1 MRKKHFFSL
10 LAALVILLVPM
21 EMKAQNASLHF
32 WNSSTSS
39 TSKDVT
45 MAGWTGSGWTQ
56 VISGASLANYVD
68 GSNHVMI
75 LPYVDWSGINYYK
88 PVNAEFVN
96 GTTYTMTK
104 NSGVDGYITMPAN
117 YENYDFTFVITNYS
131 TSGNTLNFKVSWAER
146 IVYQISTD
154 GGSTWKTVAS
164 GATIFDSSF
173 PFLLRKVTGTDTY
186 TYYKGSTLVPG
197 TETAFSTVADAASA
211 TPFSSSVSSLYGY
224 TISFSSTG
232 VTLTNLSDG
241 NTYYL
246 VSPELTNNE
255 LRNEFKLAP
264 SRARNG
270 GALSTTLYTLN
281 LKQDRLKALLDQYN
295 TNNGTS
301 LTSVHYHIVKASSS
315 GTITTNYYSYTAD
328 YPLAASGT
336 LKTTNSNVRYE
347 SYKINSSSGANNF
360 ALASG
365 SGVSY
370 TWLFDASGSGTLEL
384 DINLNSLV
392 ENNEKSYYAVG
403 NFADATATVNIYP
416 YEPTG
421 RAKMTRMVFYKV
433 FRGIGKPSMETYD
446 SNTMDSVVYRVT
458 VPKPDKGWGELYMA
472 VADSS
477 QVIGSTS
484 ANWSGTGSRWNN
496 VIRPQVQA
504 YGTGDTG
511 MDGTALEGGL
521 FWGNEA
527 TNKSQALNPQ
537 LTSAYAEA
545 ISYTFQMNVTT
556 STYRIIFNEEPM
568 YIMGPAVKPAG
579 STVSGDGWG
588 EAETDNAVKLTWVDA
603 DQCFKNLDASGNEQ
617 PIVMQKGK
625 AFRFVYGKQFTN
637 VWFGENGVIPA
648 DLTDSS
654 FPYTAPTNGY
664 DTQYVNYLNSYQS
677 KAGSSMDDTKH
688 CTFNLPQK
696 SDGTGYI
703 IRLYMKKIG
712 DDVKYFYTI
721 NRKITFTQ
729 PTLDDAQKLDD
740 NGTKYNYYRS
750 FSEWHACTL
759 PSGVAMYIV
768 TATNAS
774 AKTATLTKL
783 DLGYIPARTGVILA
797 TNNGAKLDF
806 ETYANDPEATYSG
819 SDNLLVA
826 QMDNVAIPY
835 ATADATPKYNYIF
848 YALPN
853 ISGTT
858 ELGFYHPASG
868 FMSGRNFS
876 YLQIADDVKGGS
888 TSSGAKSFSLMLSSM
903 VPAGLQT
910 LETRPAVA
918 DDAYYTLQG
927 TRVERPTSKGIYI
940 HNGKK
945 IIIN

>member
-21 EMKAQNASLHF
+21 EMKAQNAYLHF
-32 WNSSTSS
+32 WKSS
-39 TSKDVT
+39 TSKDFS
-45 MAGWTGSGWTQ
+45 MGWTGSGWTQ

-68 GSNHVMI
+68 NSNHVMV
-75 LPYVDWSGINYYK
+75 LPHIDWSGDNYYK
-88 PVNAEFVN
+88 PTAGEFGN
-96 GTTYTMTK
+96 GNTYTLTK
-104 NSGVDGYITMPAN
+104 ESGVNGYITMPAN
-117 YENYDFTFVITNYS
+117 YQNYDFTFVITNYS
-131 TSGNTLNFKVSWAER
+131 TSGNTLNFKVSWER

-164 GATIFDSSF
+164 DATIFDSSF

-186 TYYKGSTLVPG
+186 TYYKGGTLVPG

-281 LKQDRLKALLDQYN
+281 LKQDRLKALLEAYN
-295 TNNGTS
+295 TQKSTS
-301 LTSVHYHIVKASSS
+301 LTSVHYHIVKANSS
-315 GTITTNYYSYTAD
+315 GSIATHYYSYTAD

-336 LKTTNSNVRYE
+336 LKTTNDNVRYQ
-347 SYKINSSSGANNF
+347 SYVINPSSGANNF

-384 DINLNSLV
+384 DINLKSLV
-392 ENNEKSYYAVG
+392 ENSEKSYYTVG

-421 RAKMTRMVFYKV
+421 RAKMTRMVFYKA
-433 FRGIGKPSMETYD
+433 FPGIGKPSMESYD

-458 VPKPDKGWGELYMA
+458 VPKPDKGWGQLYMA

-484 ANWSGTGSRWNN
+484 ANWSGTDSRWNN

-504 YGTGDTG
+504 YGTGSGTGSTG

-521 FWGNEA
+521 FWGNAA

-537 LTSAYAEA
+537 LTSAYADA
-545 ISYTFQMNVTT
+545 TSYTFQMNITT

-617 PIVMQKGK
+617 PIVMQTGK
-625 AFRFVYGKQFTN
+625 AFCFVYGKQFTN

-648 DLTDSS
+648 DLSNLS
-654 FPYTAPTNGY
+654 LPYTAPTNGY

-677 KAGSSMDDTKH
+677 KAGSSMDAAKH

-696 SDGTGYI
+696 SDGKGYI

-740 NGTKYNYYRS
+740 NNTKYNYYRS

-774 AKTATLTKL
+774 AKTAKLTKL

-797 TNNGAKLDF
+797 TNSGDKLDF

-826 QMDNVAIPY
+826 QMDNVTIPY

-853 ISGTT
+853 ISGIT
-858 ELGFYHPASG
+858 ELGFYHPATG
-868 FMSGRNFS
+868 FKSGRNFS

>member
-21 EMKAQNASLHF
+21 EMKAQSASLHF
-32 WNSSTSS
+32 WKSSTS
-39 TSKDVT
+39 TDVS
-45 MAGWTGSGWTQ
+45 MGWTGSGWTQ

-68 GSNHVMI
+68 GSNQVKV
-75 LPYVDWSGINYYK
+75 LPHINWSGDYYYK
-88 PVNAEFVN
+88 PATAELVN
-96 GTTYTMTK
+96 GNTYTLTK
-104 NSGVDGYITMPAN
+104 ESGVDGYITMPAN
-117 YENYDFTFVITNYS
+117 YQNYDFTFVITNYS

-164 GATIFDSSF
+164 GAPIFDSSF

-186 TYYKGSTLVPG
+186 TYYKGGTLVPG
-197 TETAFSTVADAASA
+197 TETAFSTEADAASA

-281 LKQDRLKALLDQYN
+281 LKQDRLKALLEAYN
-295 TNNGTS
+295 TQNSTS
-301 LTSVHYHIVKASSS
+301 LTSVHYHIVKANSS
-315 GTITTNYYSYTAD
+315 GSIATKYYSYTAD

-336 LKTTNSNVRYE
+336 LKTTNDNVRYQ
-347 SYKINSSSGANNF
+347 SYGINSSSGANNF

-370 TWLFDASGSGTLEL
+370 TWLFDASNSGTLEL

-392 ENNEKSYYAVG
+392 ENSEKSYYAVG
-403 NFADATATVNIYP
+403 NFADADATVNILP
-416 YEPTG
+416 YETSG
-421 RAKMTRMVFYKV
+421 RAKMTRMVFYKA
-433 FRGIGKPSMETYD
+433 FPGIGKPSMESYD

-458 VPKPDKGWGELYMA
+458 VPKPDKGWGQLYMA

-504 YGTGDTG
+504 YGTGSTG

-521 FWGNEA
+521 FWGNAA

-537 LTSAYAEA
+537 LTSAYADA
-545 ISYTFQMNVTT
+545 TSYTFQMNITT

-617 PIVMQKGK
+617 PIVMQTGK
-625 AFRFVYGKQFTN
+625 AFCFVYGKQFTN

-648 DLTDSS
+648 DLSTSTN
-654 FPYTAPTNGY
+654 PYTAPTNGY

-677 KAGSSMDDTKH
+677 KAGSSMDAAKH

-721 NRKITFTQ
+721 NRKISFTN
-729 PTLDDAQKLDD
+729 PTLVATEKLEGND
-740 NGTKYNYYRS
+740 YYRS

-783 DLGYIPARTGVILA
+783 NLGYIPARTGVILA
-797 TNNGAKLDF
+797 TNSGAKLDF
-806 ETYANDPEATYSG
+806 ETYADDPEATYSG

-853 ISGTT
+853 ISGIT
-858 ELGFYHPASG
+858 ELGFYHPATG
-868 FMSGRNFS
+868 FKSGRNFS
-876 YLQIADDVKGGS
+876 YLQIAENVTGGS
-888 TSSGAKSFSLMLSSM
+888 TGGAKAASAFRFVFEDS
-903 VPAGLQT
+903 VTNGIETIADREAGNIG
-910 LETRPAVA
+910 A
-918 DDAYYTLQG
+918 AYYTLEG
-927 TRVERPTSKGIYI
+927 VKTEKPTAKGIYI
-940 HNGKK
+940 HQGKK
-945 IIIN
+945 IIIK

>member
-1 MRKKHFFSL
+1 M
-10 LAALVILLVPM
+10 
-21 EMKAQNASLHF
+21 
-32 WNSSTSS
+32 
-39 TSKDVT
+39 
-45 MAGWTGSGWTQ
+45 
-56 VISGASLANYVD
+56 
-68 GSNHVMI
+68 
-75 LPYVDWSGINYYK
+75 
-88 PVNAEFVN
+88 
-96 GTTYTMTK
+96 
-104 NSGVDGYITMPAN
+104 
-117 YENYDFTFVITNYS
+117 
-131 TSGNTLNFKVSWAER
+131 
-146 IVYQISTD
+146 
-154 GGSTWKTVAS
+154 
-164 GATIFDSSF
+164 
-173 PFLLRKVTGTDTY
+173 
-186 TYYKGSTLVPG
+186 
-197 TETAFSTVADAASA
+197 
-211 TPFSSSVSSLYGY
+211 
-224 TISFSSTG
+224 
-232 VTLTNLSDG
+232 
-241 NTYYL
+241 
-246 VSPELTNNE
+246 
-255 LRNEFKLAP
+255 
-264 SRARNG
+264 
-270 GALSTTLYTLN
+270 
-281 LKQDRLKALLDQYN
+281 
-295 TNNGTS
+295 
-301 LTSVHYHIVKASSS
+301 
-315 GTITTNYYSYTAD
+315 
-328 YPLAASGT
+328 AASGT
-336 LKTTNSNVRYE
+336 LKTTNNNVRYQ
-347 SYKINSSSGANNF
+347 SYGINPLSGANNF

-370 TWLFDASGSGTLEL
+370 TWLFDASNSGTLEL

-392 ENNEKSYYAVG
+392 ENSEKSYYAVG
-403 NFADATATVNIYP
+403 NFADADATVNILP
-416 YEPTG
+416 YETSG
-421 RAKMTRMVFYKV
+421 RAKMTRMVFYKA
-433 FRGIGKPSMETYD
+433 FPGIGKPSMESYD

-458 VPKPDKGWGELYMA
+458 VPKPDKGWGQLYMA

-484 ANWSGTGSRWNN
+484 ANWSGTGSRWDN

-504 YGTGDTG
+504 YGTGSTG

-521 FWGNEA
+521 FWGNAA

-537 LTSAYAEA
+537 LTSAYADA
-545 ISYTFQMNVTT
+545 TSYTFQMNITT

-568 YIMGPAVKPAG
+568 YIMGPAVKPA
-579 STVSGDGWG
+579 TNPADGDGWG
-588 EAETDNAVKLTWVDA
+588 EDETDNAVKLTWVDE
-603 DQCFKNLDASGNEQ
+603 DQCFKNMVDGVET
-617 PIVMQKGK
+617 PIVMQTGK
-625 AFRFVYGKQFTN
+625 AFCFAYGKKFTN

-648 DLTDSS
+648 DLSNSS
-654 FPYTAPTNGY
+654 LPYIAFTNGY

-677 KAGSSMDDTKH
+677 KAGSSMDAAKH

-721 NRKITFTQ
+721 NRKISFTN
-729 PTLDDAQKLDD
+729 PTLVATEKLEGND
-740 NGTKYNYYRS
+740 YYRS

-783 DLGYIPARTGVILA
+783 NLGYIPARTGVILA
-797 TNNGAKLDF
+797 TNSGAKLDF
-806 ETYANDPEATYSG
+806 ETYADDPEATYSG

-853 ISGTT
+853 ISGIT
-858 ELGFYHPASG
+858 ELGFYHPATG
-868 FMSGRNFS
+868 FKSGRNFS

>member
-32 WNSSTSS
+32 WKSSTS
-39 TSKDVT
+39 TDVS
-45 MAGWTGSGWTQ
+45 MGWTGSGWTQ

-68 GSNHVMI
+68 GSNQVKV
-75 LPYVDWSGINYYK
+75 LPHINSSGDYYYK
-88 PVNAEFVN
+88 PATAELVN
-96 GTTYTMTK
+96 GTTYTLTK
-104 NSGVDGYITMPAN
+104 ESGVDGYITMPAN
-117 YENYDFTFVITNYS
+117 YQNYDFTFVITNYS

-173 PFLLRKVTGTDTY
+173 PFLLRKKTGTDTY
-186 TYYKGSTLVPG
+186 TYYKGGTLVPG

-281 LKQDRLKALLDQYN
+281 LKQDRLKALLEAYN
-295 TNNGTS
+295 TQKSTS
-301 LTSVHYHIVKASSS
+301 LTSVHYHIVKANSS
-315 GTITTNYYSYTAD
+315 GSIATNYYSYTAD

-336 LKTTNSNVRYE
+336 LKTTNDNVRYQ
-347 SYKINSSSGANNF
+347 SYGTNSSSGYNF
-360 ALASG
+360 ALESE

-384 DINLNSLV
+384 DINLNSLM
-392 ENNEKSYYAVG
+392 ENSEKSYYAVG

-421 RAKMTRMVFYKV
+421 RAKMTRMVFYKA
-433 FRGIGKPSMETYD
+433 FPGIGKPSMESYD

-458 VPKPDKGWGELYMA
+458 VPKPDNGWGELYMA

-477 QVIGSTS
+477 KVIGSTS
-484 ANWSGTGSRWNN
+484 ANWSGTDSRWNN

-504 YGTGDTG
+504 YGTGSTG

-521 FWGNEA
+521 FWGNA
-527 TNKSQALNPQ
+527 TSQKSQALNPQ
-537 LTSAYAEA
+537 LTSAYADA
-545 ISYTFQMNVTT
+545 TSYTFQMNITT

-625 AFRFVYGKQFTN
+625 AFLFVYGKQFTN

-648 DLTDSS
+648 DLSNSS
-654 FPYTAPTNGY
+654 LPYTAPTNGY

-677 KAGSSMDDTKH
+677 KAGSSMDAAKH

-783 DLGYIPARTGVILA
+783 NLGYIPARTGVILA
-797 TNNGAKLDF
+797 TNSGAKLDF
-806 ETYANDPEATYSG
+806 ETYADDPEATYSG

-853 ISGTT
+853 ISGIT
-858 ELGFYHPASG
+858 ELGFYHPATG

-876 YLQIADDVKGGS
+876 YLQIAENVTGGS
-888 TSSGAKSFSLMLSSM
+888 TGGAKAASAFRFIFEDSVTNGIETNVSRE
-903 VPAGLQT
+903 AGNNT
-910 LETRPAVA
+910 
-918 DDAYYTLQG
+918 DAYYTLEG
-927 TRVERPTSKGIYI
+927 IKTEKPTAKGIYI
-940 HNGKK
+940 YHGKK
-945 IIIN
+945 VIIK